1 MYSDKIFGWFSD
13 GHKETYDMFIKNAKD
28 NQTILE
34 IGCLLGKSSMYL
46 AEKIKNN
53 EKNIKLYCVDLFTIR
68 NDYPS
73 NETLRN
79 KLKSQFGTDLLPQ
92 FKNHMKNIGV
102 ENIVVPIKMNSH
114 DALDKFEK
122 ENIKFDYIFID
133 GGHNY
138 DIIKPDILK
147 SLKILN
153 ENGIIAGDDY
163 ITSKDVK
170 KAVDE
175 IFENSVKINNNVWYL

>member
-1 MYSDKIFGWFSD
+1 
-13 GHKETYDMFIKNAKD
+13 MFIKNAKD

-34 IGCLLGKSSMYL
+34 IGCFLGKSSMYL
-46 AEKIKNN
+46 AQKIKKS

-73 NETLRN
+73 DKTLRN
-79 KLKSQFGTDLLPQ
+79 QLVNQFGMDLLPQ
-92 FKNHMKNIGV
+92 FKNHIKNIGV
-102 ENIVVPIKMNSH
+102 EDIVVPIKMNSH
-114 DALDKFEK
+114 DALDKFKK

-138 DIIKPDILK
+138 NIVKLDIIK

-153 ENGIIAGDDY
+153 KNGIIAGDDY

-175 IFENSVKINNNVWYL
+175 IFENSVKINKNVWCL